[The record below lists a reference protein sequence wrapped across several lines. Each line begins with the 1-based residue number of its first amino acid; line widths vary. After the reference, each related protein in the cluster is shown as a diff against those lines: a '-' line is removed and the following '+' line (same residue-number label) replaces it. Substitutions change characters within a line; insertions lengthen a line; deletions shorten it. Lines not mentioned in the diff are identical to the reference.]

1 VSNMISGKFC
11 FEKFAFCRGK
21 EHFLCFFQVNST
33 LLMFG
38 PTVFSLV
45 GAHFFFLL
53 IVLGAHLGINDGI
66 MPLLTYC
73 HNIDYRVNV
82 LWLRFICNFLFEHC
96 SFIFLCPV

>member
-1 VSNMISGKFC
+1 M
-11 FEKFAFCRGK
+11 
-21 EHFLCFFQVNST
+21 FLPGEQYTANVRSH
-33 LLMFG
+33 
-38 PTVFSLV
+38 SLHPCWC
-45 GAHFFFLL
+45 AFFFLL